1 MYAYLGYIYRWL
13 ILYFTRHCLLSSFDR
28 SLTADSFSLST
39 SAELFAKPA
48 ISSGSSII
56 ATVVSLTTY
65 SGILE
70 LILCITNSLCLI
82 QTSPLLSV
90 DWSGTMELNP
100 SSKCFGI
107 FFFRSLLRIGSSSVT
122 LVTGY
127 LRLLVGGTS
136 LLTSLIVGANTRS
149 DVAGGH
155 WVVGSLVNIP
165 NDP

>member
-1 MYAYLGYIYRWL
+1 MKG
-13 ILYFTRHCLLSSFDR
+13 R
-28 SLTADSFSLST
+28 SLLTLST

-107 FFFRSLLRIGSSSVT
+107 VFTV
-122 LVTGY
+122 
-127 LRLLVGGTS
+127 
-136 LLTSLIVGANTRS
+136 
-149 DVAGGH
+149 H
-155 WVVGSLVNIP
+155 CCE
-165 NDP
+165 